1 MDRIL
6 DFIKDNKLIKQG
18 EIIGVATSGGRDS
31 MALLHFLNANKAQL
45 DCQII
50 AINIDHCI
58 REHSAADSAFVMD
71 YCKENNIKA
80 YTFKVD
86 ALKLSRDAKVSLE
99 AGARDARYNTF
110 EALIQKGLVDKI
122 ALAHHLYDQAETV
135 LLNLLRGCGLAGA
148 KGMEPI
154 RDNKYIRP
162 MLQVP
167 REEIMGYIDEFAIPY
182 VEDETNADTTYS
194 RNYIRN
200 VIMPTIRKRFKTVDK
215 NLVNFANI
223 CAEDDAYINSQFD
236 MGGVAKLGD
245 VTRVPM
251 YYFSYSPSIVNR
263 IILKVLSA
271 YASQDI
277 ESKHVALICDFA
289 RQGQNGNSIDLP
301 FGIKVHK
308 EYEYL
313 TIAPLK
319 HKVERVEQPFAKG
332 KTYIEGFGTIR
343 VVSSKVFNE
352 LKPHQHVVDANKIP
366 ANAVWRF
373 KDDKDMFTPFGS
385 EHTKKLKDY
394 LADKKIPQR
403 LRSNIPVLAVDNT
416 IYIVADL
423 EISNELK
430 VDENSTAL
438 FKINYEKDI
447 L

>member
-6 DFIKDNKLIKQG
+6 DFIKQNKLIKQG

-31 MALLHFLNANKAQL
+31 MALLHFLNENKSVL

-86 ALKLSRDAKVSLE
+86 AVKLSREEKLSVE
-99 AGARDARYNTF
+99 AGARNARYNTF
-110 EALIQKGLVDKI
+110 EALIKKGLVDKI
-122 ALAHHLYDQAETV
+122 ALAHHLYDQAETI
-135 LLNLLRGCGLAGA
+135 LLNLLRGCGLSGA
-148 KGMEPI
+148 KGMEPM

-167 REEIMGYIDEFAIPY
+167 REEIMSYIDEYAIPY
-182 VEDETNADTTYS
+182 VEDETNQDINYS
-194 RNYIRN
+194 RNYIRQ
-200 VIMPTIRKRFKTVDK
+200 VIMPTIRKRFKSVDK

-223 CAEDDAYINSQFD
+223 CAEDDKYINSQID
-236 MGGVAKLGD
+236 MGTISKLGD

-251 YYFSYSPSIVNR
+251 YYFSYQPSVVKR
-263 IILKVLSA
+263 VLMKALSA

-277 ESKHVALICDFA
+277 ESKHIALICDFA
-289 RQGQNGNSIDLP
+289 NQGKNGDSIDLP

-313 TIAPLK
+313 TIAPLTK
-319 HKVERVEQPFAKG
+319 KVEAEKQLFKKG
-332 KTYIEGFGTIR
+332 KTYIQGFGTVR
-343 VVSSKVFNE
+343 VVSSKVFNDI
-352 LKPHQHVVDANKIP
+352 KPHQHVIDASKLPN
-366 ANAVWRF
+366 NAVWRF
-373 KDDKDMFTPFGS
+373 KEDEDVFTPFAS
-385 EHTKKLKDY
+385 SSTKKLKDY

-403 LRSNIPVLAVDNT
+403 LRSNIPVLAVDNK

-423 EISNELK
+423 EISDDLK
-430 VDENSTAL
+430 VDDNTTNL
-438 FKINYEKDI
+438 YKINYEKDI
-447 L
+447 I

>member
-6 DFIKDNKLIKQG
+6 DYIKANKLIKQG

-31 MALLHFLNANKAQL
+31 MALLHFLHENREALN
-45 DCQII
+45 CQVL

-86 ALKLSRDAKVSLE
+86 AVKLSRDEKLSIE
-99 AGARDARYNTF
+99 AAARDARYNTF
-110 EALIQKGLVDKI
+110 EALIKKGLVDKI
-122 ALAHHLYDQAETV
+122 ALAHHMYDQAETI
-135 LLNLLRGCGLAGA
+135 LLNLLRGCGLSGA

-162 MLQVP
+162 MLTVP
-167 REEIMGYIDEFAIPY
+167 REEIMGYIDEYAIPY
-182 VEDETNADTTYS
+182 VDDETNEDVNYS

-200 VIMPTIRKRFKTVDK
+200 VIMPTIRKKFRSVDK
-215 NLVNFANI
+215 NLVHFADI
-223 CAEDDAYINSQFD
+223 CAQDDKYINSQIET
-236 MGGVAKLGD
+236 GSIAKLGD

-251 YYFSYSPSIVNR
+251 YYFSYQPSVINR
-263 IILKVLSA
+263 VLLKVLSA
-271 YASQDI
+271 YSSQDI
-277 ESKHVALICDFA
+277 ESKHINMICEFA
-289 RQGQNGNSIDLP
+289 HDGQNGDSIDLP

-313 TIAPLK
+313 TVAPLK
-319 HKVERVEQPFAKG
+319 KKVETVAQEFKKG
-332 KTYIEGFGTIR
+332 KNYIEGFGTIR
-343 VVSSKVFNE
+343 IVSSKVFNDI
-352 LKPHQHVVDANKIP
+352 KPHQHVVDANKVP

-385 EHTKKLKDY
+385 TSAKKLKDY

-403 LRSNIPVLAVDNT
+403 LRGNIPVLAVDNT

-423 EISNELK
+423 EISDLLK
-430 VDENSTAL
+430 VDDNSGNL
-438 FKINYEKDI
+438 YKINYEKDI

>member
-6 DFIKDNKLIKQG
+6 DYIKANKLIKQG

-31 MALLHFLNANKAQL
+31 MALLHFLNENREEFE
-45 DCQII
+45 CQVI

-86 ALKLSRDAKVSLE
+86 AVKLARDEKLSIE
-99 AGARDARYNTF
+99 AGARNARYNTF
-110 EALIQKGLVDKI
+110 DALIKKGLVDKI
-122 ALAHHLYDQAETV
+122 ALAHHLYDQAETI

-148 KGMEPI
+148 KGMEPM

-162 MLQVP
+162 MLTVP
-167 REEIMGYIDEFAIPY
+167 REEIMSYIDEYAIPF
-182 VEDETNADTTYS
+182 VEDETNADSSYS

-200 VIMPTIRKRFKTVDK
+200 VIMPTIRKKFRSVDK
-215 NLVNFANI
+215 NLVHFADI
-223 CAEDDAYINSQFD
+223 CAEDDKYINSQIE

-245 VTRVPM
+245 VTRIPM
-251 YYFSYSPSIVNR
+251 YYFSYQPSVTNR
-263 IILKVLSA
+263 VLLKALSA

-277 ESKHVALICDFA
+277 ESRHVNMICEFA
-289 RQGQNGNSIDLP
+289 QEGQNGDSIDLP

-319 HKVERVEQPFAKG
+319 KKVETVVQEFKKG
-332 KTYIEGFGTIR
+332 KNYIDGFGTIR
-343 VVSSKVFNE
+343 IVSSKVFNDV
-352 LKPHQHVVDANKIP
+352 KPHQHVIDANKLP

-373 KDDKDMFTPFGS
+373 KEDKDMFTPFGHS
-385 EHTKKLKDY
+385 SSKKLKDF

-403 LRSNIPVLAVDNT
+403 LRGNIPVLAVDNT

-423 EISNELK
+423 EISDLLK
-430 VDENSTAL
+430 VDDNSKNL
-438 FKINYEKDI
+438 YKINYEKDI

>member
-6 DFIKDNKLIKQG
+6 DFIKTNKLIKQG

-31 MALLHFLNANKAQL
+31 MALLHFLNENKASL
-45 DCQII
+45 DCQVI

-86 ALKLSRDAKVSLE
+86 AVKLSREEKLSVE
-99 AGARDARYNTF
+99 AGARKARYNTF
-110 EALIQKGLVDKI
+110 EALIKKGLVDKI
-122 ALAHHLYDQAETV
+122 ALAHHLYDQAETI

-154 RDNKYIRP
+154 RDNIYIRP

-167 REEIMGYIDEFAIPY
+167 REEIMGYIDEHAIPF
-182 VEDETNADTTYS
+182 VEDETNEDINYS

-200 VIMPTIRKRFKTVDK
+200 VIMPTIRKKFRSVDK
-215 NLVNFANI
+215 NLVHFADI
-223 CAEDDAYINSQFD
+223 CAQDDKYINSQVD
-236 MGGVAKLGD
+236 MGTIAKVGD

-251 YYFSYSPSIVNR
+251 YYFSYQPSVINR
-263 IILKVLSA
+263 VLLKVLSA

-277 ESKHVALICDFA
+277 ESKHIALICEFA
-289 RQGQNGNSIDLP
+289 RDGKNGDSIDLP

-313 TIAPLK
+313 TVAPLK
-319 HKVERVEQPFAKG
+319 TMVETIKQEFKKG
-332 KTYIEGFGTIR
+332 KTYIEGFGTVRI
-343 VVSSKVFNE
+343 VSSKVFNDV
-352 LKPHQHVVDANKIP
+352 KPHQHVVDASKVP

-373 KDDKDMFTPFGS
+373 KQDKDMFTPFGRES
-385 EHTKKLKDY
+385 AKKLNDY

-403 LRSNIPVLAVDNT
+403 LRHNIPVLAVDNT
-416 IYIVADL
+416 IYIVADI
-423 EISNELK
+423 EISDMLK
-430 VDENSTAL
+430 VDENSTNL
-438 FKINYEKDI
+438 YKINYEKEI
-447 L
+447 I

>member
-6 DFIKDNKLIKQG
+6 DYIKANKLIKQG

-31 MALLHFLNANKAQL
+31 MALLHFLHENREL
-45 DCQII
+45 FECQVI

-86 ALKLSRDAKVSLE
+86 AIKLSRDEKLSLE
-99 AGARDARYNTF
+99 AAARDARYNTF
-110 EALIQKGLVDKI
+110 EALIKKGLVDKI
-122 ALAHHLYDQAETV
+122 ALAHHMYDQAETI

-148 KGMEPI
+148 KGMEPM

-162 MLQVP
+162 MLTVP
-167 REEIMGYIDEFAIPY
+167 REEIMGYIDEYAIPY
-182 VEDETNADTTYS
+182 VDDETNEDTSYS

-200 VIMPTIRKRFKTVDK
+200 VVMPTIRKKFRSVDK
-215 NLVNFANI
+215 NLVHFADI
-223 CAEDDAYINSQFD
+223 CAEDDKYINSQIET
-236 MGGVAKLGD
+236 GAIAKLGD
-245 VTRVPM
+245 VTRIPM
-251 YYFSYSPSIVNR
+251 YYFSYQPSVINR
-263 IILKVLSA
+263 VLFKVLSN

-277 ESKHVALICDFA
+277 ESRHIAMICEFA
-289 RQGQNGNSIDLP
+289 REGQNGDSIDLP

-313 TIAPLK
+313 TVAPLK
-319 HKVERVEQPFAKG
+319 AKVETITKEFSKG
-332 KTYIEGFGTIR
+332 KTYIEGFGTMRI
-343 VVSSKVFNE
+343 VSSKVFNDI
-352 LKPHQHVVDANKIP
+352 KPHQHVIDANKVP

-373 KDDKDMFTPFGS
+373 KQEKDMFTPFGHES
-385 EHTKKLKDY
+385 SRKLNDF

-403 LRSNIPVLAVDNT
+403 LRGNIPVLAVDNT

-423 EISNELK
+423 EISDNLK
-430 VDENSTAL
+430 VDQNSTNL
-438 FKINYEKDI
+438 YKINYEKDI

>member
-6 DFIKDNKLIKQG
+6 DYIKANKLIKQG

-31 MALLHFLNANKAQL
+31 MALLHFLHENREL
-45 DCQII
+45 FECQVI

-86 ALKLSRDAKVSLE
+86 AVKLSRDEKLSLE
-99 AGARDARYNTF
+99 AAARDARYNTF
-110 EALIQKGLVDKI
+110 EALIKKGLVDKI
-122 ALAHHLYDQAETV
+122 ALAHHMYDQAETI
-135 LLNLLRGCGLAGA
+135 LLNLLRGCGLSGA
-148 KGMEPI
+148 KGMEPM

-162 MLQVP
+162 MLTVP
-167 REEIMGYIDEFAIPY
+167 REEIMSYIDEYAIPY
-182 VEDETNADTTYS
+182 VDDETNEDTNYS

-200 VIMPTIRKRFKTVDK
+200 VVMPTIRKKFRSVDK
-215 NLVNFANI
+215 NLVHFADI
-223 CAEDDAYINSQFD
+223 CAEDDKYINSQIET
-236 MGGVAKLGD
+236 GAIAKLGD

-251 YYFSYSPSIVNR
+251 YYFSYQPSVINR
-263 IILKVLSA
+263 VLFKVLSN

-277 ESKHVALICDFA
+277 ESRHIAMICEFA
-289 RQGQNGNSIDLP
+289 RDGQNGDSIDLP

-313 TIAPLK
+313 TVAPLK
-319 HKVERVEQPFAKG
+319 AKVETISKEFSKG

-343 VVSSKVFNE
+343 IVSSKVFNDI
-352 LKPHQHVVDANKIP
+352 KPHQHVVDASKVP

-373 KDDKDMFTPFGS
+373 KEDKDVFTPFGS
-385 EHTKKLKDY
+385 TSTKKLKDF

-403 LRSNIPVLAVDNT
+403 LRGNIPVLAVDNT

-423 EISNELK
+423 EISDQLK
-430 VDENSTAL
+430 VDENSTNL
-438 FKINYEKDI
+438 YKINYEKDI

>member
-6 DFIKDNKLIKQG
+6 DYIKANKLIKQG

-31 MALLHFLNANKAQL
+31 MALLHFLNENREALN
-45 DCQII
+45 CQII

-58 REHSAADSAFVMD
+58 REHSAADSAFVME

-86 ALKLSRDAKVSLE
+86 AVKLSREEKLSVE
-99 AGARDARYNTF
+99 AGARNARYNTF
-110 EALIQKGLVDKI
+110 EALIKKGLVDKI
-122 ALAHHLYDQAETV
+122 ALAHHLYDQSETI
-135 LLNLLRGCGLAGA
+135 LLNLLRGCGLSGA
-148 KGMEPI
+148 KGMEPM

-167 REEIMGYIDEFAIPY
+167 REEIMAYIDEFAIPF
-182 VEDETNADTTYS
+182 VEDETNADTAYS

-200 VIMPTIRKRFKTVDK
+200 VVMPTIRKRFKSVDK
-215 NLVNFANI
+215 NLVHFADI
-223 CAEDDAYINSQFD
+223 CAQDDEYINTQVD
-236 MGGVAKLGD
+236 MGTIIKMGD

-251 YYFSYSPSIVNR
+251 YYFSYQPSVTNR
-263 IILKVLSA
+263 VLLKVLNS

-277 ESKHVALICDFA
+277 ESKHIALICEFA
-289 RQGQNGNSIDLP
+289 RDGQNGDSIDLP

-319 HKVERVEQPFAKG
+319 QKIEIASQKFQKG
-332 KTYIEGFGTIR
+332 RTYIEGFGTIR

-352 LKPHQHVVDANKIP
+352 IKPHQHVVDAGKIP

-373 KDDKDMFTPFGS
+373 KEDKDMFTPFGHES
-385 EHTKKLKDY
+385 AKKLNDY

-403 LRSNIPVLAVDNT
+403 LRGNIPVLAVDNT
-416 IYIVADL
+416 IYIVADI
-423 EISNELK
+423 EISDLVK
-430 VDENSTAL
+430 VDDNSTNL
-438 FKINYEKDI
+438 YKINYEKDI

>member
-6 DFIKDNKLIKQG
+6 DYIKANKLIKQG

-31 MALLHFLNANKAQL
+31 MALLHFLHENKAQL

-71 YCKENNIKA
+71 FCKEHNIKA

-86 ALKLSRDAKVSLE
+86 AVKISREEKISLE
-99 AGARDARYNTF
+99 TAARKARYNTF
-110 EALIQKGLVDKI
+110 EALIKKGLVDKI
-122 ALAHHLYDQAETV
+122 ALAHHLYDQAETI
-135 LLNLLRGCGLAGA
+135 LLNLLRGCGLSGA
-148 KGMEPI
+148 KGMEPM

-167 REEIMGYIDEFAIPY
+167 REEIMAYLDDNAILY
-182 VEDETNADTTYS
+182 VEDETNADTTYA
-194 RNYIRN
+194 RNYIRQ
-200 VIMPTIRKRFKTVDK
+200 VIMPTIRKKFKAVDK
-215 NLVNFANI
+215 NLVAFASI
-223 CAEDDAYINSQFD
+223 CAEDDKYINSQID
-236 MGGVAKLGD
+236 MGTIAKLGD

-251 YYFSYSPSIVNR
+251 YYFSYQPAVVNR
-263 IILKVLSA
+263 MLMKVLSS

-277 ESKHVALICDFA
+277 ESKHISLICDFA
-289 RQGQNGNSIDLP
+289 RGGKNGDSIDLP

-313 TIAPLK
+313 TIAPIK
-319 HKVERVEQPFAKG
+319 KKVSIASQGFAKG

-343 VVSSKVFNE
+343 IVSSKVFNGV
-352 LKPHQHVVDANKIP
+352 KPHQHVVDSSKIP
-366 ANAVWRF
+366 SNAVWRF
-373 KDDKDMFTPFGS
+373 REDKDMFTPFG
-385 EHTKKLKDY
+385 HTTAKKLNDY

-403 LRSNIPVLAVDNT
+403 LRNNIPVLAVDNT
-416 IYIVADL
+416 IYIVADI
-423 EISNELK
+423 EISNDLK
-430 VDENSTAL
+430 VDDNSINL
-438 FKINYEKDI
+438 YKINYEKDI

>member
-6 DFIKDNKLIKQG
+6 DYIKANKLIKQG

-31 MALLHFLNANKAQL
+31 MALLHFLHENREALN
-45 DCQII
+45 CQVL

-86 ALKLSRDAKVSLE
+86 AVKLSRDEKLSIE
-99 AGARDARYNTF
+99 AAARDARYNTF
-110 EALIQKGLVDKI
+110 EALIKKGLVDKI
-122 ALAHHLYDQAETV
+122 ALAHHMYDQAETI
-135 LLNLLRGCGLAGA
+135 LLNLLRGCGLSGA

-162 MLQVP
+162 MLTVP
-167 REEIMGYIDEFAIPY
+167 REEIMGYIDEYAIPY
-182 VEDETNADTTYS
+182 VDDETNEDVNYS

-200 VIMPTIRKRFKTVDK
+200 VIMPTIRKKFRSVDK
-215 NLVNFANI
+215 NLVHFADI
-223 CAEDDAYINSQFD
+223 CAQDDKYINSQIET
-236 MGGVAKLGD
+236 GSIAKLGD

-251 YYFSYSPSIVNR
+251 YYFSYQPSVINR
-263 IILKVLSA
+263 VLLKVLSA
-271 YASQDI
+271 YSSQDI
-277 ESKHVALICDFA
+277 ESKHINMICEFA
-289 RQGQNGNSIDLP
+289 HDGQNGDSIDLP

-313 TIAPLK
+313 TVAPLK
-319 HKVERVEQPFAKG
+319 KKVETVAQEFKKG
-332 KTYIEGFGTIR
+332 KNYIEGFGTIR
-343 VVSSKVFNE
+343 IVSSKVFNDI
-352 LKPHQHVVDANKIP
+352 KPHQHVVDANKVP

-373 KDDKDMFTPFGS
+373 KDDKDMFTPYGS
-385 EHTKKLKDY
+385 TSAKKLKDY

-403 LRSNIPVLAVDNT
+403 LRGNIPVLAVDNT

-423 EISNELK
+423 EISDLLK
-430 VDENSTAL
+430 VDDNSGNL
-438 FKINYEKDI
+438 YKINYEKDI

>member
-6 DFIKDNKLIKQG
+6 DYIKANKLIKQG

-31 MALLHFLNANKAQL
+31 MALLHFLHENREL
-45 DCQII
+45 FECQVI

-86 ALKLSRDAKVSLE
+86 AVKLSRDEKLSLE
-99 AGARDARYNTF
+99 AAARDARYNTF
-110 EALIQKGLVDKI
+110 EALIKKGLVDKI
-122 ALAHHLYDQAETV
+122 ALAHHMYDQAETI

-148 KGMEPI
+148 KGMEPM

-162 MLQVP
+162 MLTVP
-167 REEIMGYIDEFAIPY
+167 REEIMSYIDEYAIPY
-182 VEDETNADTTYS
+182 VDDETNEDTNYS

-200 VIMPTIRKRFKTVDK
+200 VVMPTIRKKFKSVDK
-215 NLVNFANI
+215 NLVHFADI
-223 CAEDDAYINSQFD
+223 CAEDDKFINSQIET
-236 MGGVAKLGD
+236 GAIAKLGD

-251 YYFSYSPSIVNR
+251 YYFSYQPSVINR
-263 IILKVLSA
+263 VLFKVLSN

-277 ESKHVALICDFA
+277 ESRHIAMICEFA
-289 RQGQNGNSIDLP
+289 RDGQNGDSIDLP

-313 TIAPLK
+313 TVAPLK
-319 HKVERVEQPFAKG
+319 AKVETINKEFSKG

-343 VVSSKVFNE
+343 IVSSKVFNDI
-352 LKPHQHVVDANKIP
+352 KPHQHVVDASKVP

-373 KDDKDMFTPFGS
+373 KEDKDVFTPFGS
-385 EHTKKLKDY
+385 TSAKKLKDF

-403 LRSNIPVLAVDNT
+403 LRGNIPVLAVDNT

-423 EISNELK
+423 EISDQLK
-430 VDENSTAL
+430 VDENSINL
-438 FKINYEKDI
+438 YKINYEKDI

>member
-6 DFIKDNKLIKQG
+6 DFIKTHKLIKQG

-31 MALLHFLNANKAQL
+31 MALLHFLNENREML
-45 DCQII
+45 ECQVI

-86 ALKLSRDAKVSLE
+86 AVKLSRDEKLSIE
-99 AGARDARYNTF
+99 AGARNARYNTF
-110 EALIQKGLVDKI
+110 EALIKKGLVDKI
-122 ALAHHLYDQAETV
+122 ALAHHLYDQAETI

-148 KGMEPI
+148 KGMEPM

-162 MLQVP
+162 MLTVP
-167 REEIMGYIDEFAIPY
+167 REEIMSYIDEYAIPF
-182 VEDETNADTTYS
+182 VEDETNADSTYS

-200 VIMPTIRKRFKTVDK
+200 VIMPTIRKRFKSVDK
-215 NLVNFANI
+215 NLVHFADI
-223 CAEDDAYINSQFD
+223 CAEDDKYINSQIE

-245 VTRVPM
+245 VTRIPM
-251 YYFSYSPSIVNR
+251 YYFSYQPSVTNR
-263 IILKVLSA
+263 VLLKALSA

-277 ESKHVALICDFA
+277 ESKHVNMICEFA
-289 RQGQNGNSIDLP
+289 RDGQNGDSIDLP

-313 TIAPLK
+313 TIAPLNK
-319 HKVERVEQPFAKG
+319 KVETTTQEFKKG
-332 KTYIEGFGTIR
+332 KNYIEGFGTIR
-343 VVSSKVFNE
+343 IVSSKVFNGV
-352 LKPHQHVVDANKIP
+352 KPHQHVVDANKVP

-373 KDDKDMFTPFGS
+373 KEDKDMFTPFGRNS
-385 EHTKKLKDY
+385 AQKLKDF

-403 LRSNIPVLAVDNT
+403 LRGNIPVLAVDNVV
-416 IYIVADL
+416 YIVADI
-423 EISNELK
+423 EISDLLK
-430 VDENSTAL
+430 VDENSTNL
-438 FKINYEKDI
+438 YKINYEKDI

>member
-1 MDRIL
+1 MDKIL
-6 DFIKDNKLIKQG
+6 DFIKENKLIKQG

-31 MALLHFLNANKAQL
+31 MALLHFLNENKAQL
-45 DCQII
+45 DCQVI

-58 REHSAADSAFVMD
+58 REHSAADSTFVME

-86 ALKLSRDAKVSLE
+86 AVKLSREEKLSVE
-99 AGARDARYNTF
+99 AGARKARYNTF
-110 EALIQKGLVDKI
+110 EALIKKGLVDKI

-135 LLNLLRGCGLAGA
+135 LLNLLRGCGLSGA

-154 RDNKYIRP
+154 RDNIYIRP

-167 REEIMGYIDEFAIPY
+167 REEIMTYIDEYAIPF
-182 VEDETNADTTYS
+182 VEDETNADTNYS

-200 VIMPTIRKRFKTVDK
+200 VIMPTIRKKFKSVDK
-215 NLVNFANI
+215 NLVHFADI
-223 CAEDDAYINSQFD
+223 CAQDDKYINTQVD
-236 MGGVAKLGD
+236 MGTIAKLGD

-251 YYFSYSPSIVNR
+251 YYFSYQPSVINR
-263 IILKVLSA
+263 VLLKVLSA

-277 ESKHVALICDFA
+277 ESKHIALICEFA
-289 RQGQNGNSIDLP
+289 RDGKNGDSIDLP

-313 TIAPLK
+313 TVAPLK
-319 HKVERVEQPFAKG
+319 KSVETTKKEFAKG

-343 VVSSKVFNE
+343 IVSSKVFNDV
-352 LKPHQHVVDANKIP
+352 KPHQHVVDASKVP

-373 KDDKDMFTPFGS
+373 KQDKDIFTPFGHES
-385 EHTKKLKDY
+385 ARKLNDY

-403 LRSNIPVLAVDNT
+403 LRNNIPVLAVDNT
-416 IYIVADL
+416 IYIVADI

-430 VDENSTAL
+430 VDNNSL
-438 FKINYEKDI
+438 NLYKINYEKEI
-447 L
+447 I

>member
-1 MDRIL
+1 MDKIL
-6 DFIKDNKLIKQG
+6 DFIKANKLIKQG

-31 MALLHFLNANKAQL
+31 MALLHFLHENREAL
-45 DCQII
+45 SCQVI

-86 ALKLSRDAKVSLE
+86 AVKLARDEKLSLE
-99 AGARDARYNTF
+99 AAARNARYNTF
-110 EALIQKGLVDKI
+110 DALIKKGLIDKI
-122 ALAHHLYDQAETV
+122 ALAHHMYDQAETI
-135 LLNLLRGCGLAGA
+135 LLNLLRGCGLSGA

-162 MLQVP
+162 MLEVP
-167 REEIMGYIDEFAIPY
+167 REEIMEYIDEYAIPY
-182 VEDETNADTTYS
+182 VEDETNADINYS

-200 VIMPTIRKRFKTVDK
+200 VIMPTIRKKFKSVDK
-215 NLVNFANI
+215 NLVHFAGI
-223 CAEDDAYINSQFD
+223 CAEDDQYINSQID
-236 MGGVAKLGD
+236 MGTIVKFGD

-251 YYFSYSPSIVNR
+251 YYFSYQPSVTNR
-263 IILKVLSA
+263 VLLKVLST

-289 RQGQNGNSIDLP
+289 KSGKNGDSIDLP

-319 HKVERVEQPFAKG
+319 AKVEVASQKFAKG
-332 KTYIEGFGTIR
+332 KAYIEGFGTIR
-343 VVSSKVFNE
+343 IVSSKVFNDV
-352 LKPHQHVVDANKIP
+352 KPHQHVVDANKVP
-366 ANAVWRF
+366 ANAEWRF
-373 KDDKDMFTPFGS
+373 KKDGDMFTPFGHDS
-385 EHTKKLKDY
+385 AKKLNDY

-403 LRSNIPVLAVDNT
+403 LRGNIPVLAVDST
-416 IYIVADL
+416 IYIVADI
-423 EISNELK
+423 EISNQLK
-430 VDENSTAL
+430 VDDTSTNL